1 MLKINFE
8 CFKYKRWPKV
18 KIFVDGDLLEE
29 VHFSQQYEDVQ
40 MPLSVL
46 EGEHLL
52 EIEHFDK
59 NNNDTQYVNGEILQD
74 TKFEIKN
81 INIFDYDIPHSPLL
95 SCNFVPEWSRLTRP
109 KNFADQ
115 LPQTRVVGPNGI
127 WSFRFCTPI
136 EDWII
141 NQRRKINNLNNVVTY
156 ESYEVDSF
164 SVIDYQMTD
173 EDRQLIKDIQ
183 ELIK

>member
-59 NNNDTQYVNGEILQD
+59 NNNE
-74 TKFEIKN
+74 
-81 INIFDYDIPHSPLL
+81 
-95 SCNFVPEWSRLTRP
+95 
-109 KNFADQ
+109 
-115 LPQTRVVGPNGI
+115 
-127 WSFRFCTPI
+127 
-136 EDWII
+136 
-141 NQRRKINNLNNVVTY
+141 RRCCGTHMFHAAT
-156 ESYEVDSF
+156 SS
-164 SVIDYQMTD
+164 T
-173 EDRQLIKDIQ
+173 
-183 ELIK
+183 

>member
-81 INIFDYDIPHSPLL
+81 INVEYGGSKKQCVLNKISIYTQQ
-95 SCNFVPEWSRLTRP
+95 CNFR
-109 KNFADQ
+109 
-115 LPQTRVVGPNGI
+115 G
-127 WSFRFCTPI
+127 
-136 EDWII
+136 
-141 NQRRKINNLNNVVTY
+141 
-156 ESYEVDSF
+156 
-164 SVIDYQMTD
+164 
-173 EDRQLIKDIQ
+173 
-183 ELIK
+183 